1 MLGGVGASLCLQS
14 ASRVIAMFGMTG
26 AQLMAIGA
34 LAYNILPMIIL
45 PLVGGEEKDSVEMD
59 TNKYQFNNPYI
70 P

>member
-34 LAYNILPMIIL
+34 LAYNILPMMIL
-45 PLVGGEEKDSVEMD
+45 PLVGEDESDPVEM
-59 TNKYQFNNPYI
+59 NPHKYEFINPSI